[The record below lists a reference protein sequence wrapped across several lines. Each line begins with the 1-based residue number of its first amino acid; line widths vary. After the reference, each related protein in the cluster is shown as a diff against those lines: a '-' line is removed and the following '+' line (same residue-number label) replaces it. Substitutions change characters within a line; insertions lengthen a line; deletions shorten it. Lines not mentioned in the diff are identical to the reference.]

1 MEDDRS
7 QDDLR
12 TMSTGNGDG
21 VIRVVVAAVSA
32 VRREGLEAIARKN
45 PSLKLVGSLPGL
57 IGFTARL
64 QELQPHVVIVDL
76 AHSDTQLFAPAS
88 DLERAGIAVVVLI
101 DDPTAGWAARALRSG
116 VRSILPRESL
126 ESEIVSA
133 VLAADSGLVLLDPEL
148 TKELASQTRS
158 VSSATAETA
167 MEALEELTRREV
179 EVLRL
184 MAEGSGNKQIA
195 ARLGI
200 SDHTVKFHISSILAK
215 LSVSSRT
222 EAVTQGIRMG
232 LIVV

>member
-32 VRREGLEAIARKN
+32 VRREGLEAIVRKN

>member
-1 MEDDRS
+1 
-7 QDDLR
+7 
-12 TMSTGNGDG
+12 MSARNGDG

-32 VRREGLEAIARKN
+32 VRREGLEGIVRKN

-57 IGFTARL
+57 IGFSARAR
-64 QELQPHVVIVDL
+64 ELQPHVVMVDL
-76 AHSDTQLFAPAS
+76 AQADTQLFAAAS

-101 DDPTAGWAARALRSG
+101 DEPRAGWAARALRAG
-116 VRSILPRESL
+116 VKGIVPRESS
-126 ESEIVSA
+126 ETEIVSA
-133 VLAADSGLVLLDPEL
+133 VFAADGGLVLLDADV

-158 VSSATAETA
+158 VSLAEDATGET
-167 MEALEELTRREV
+167 LEELTPREV

-184 MAEGSGNKQIA
+184 MAGGFGNKQIA

-200 SDHTVKFHISSILAK
+200 SGHTVKFHISSILAK

>member
-1 MEDDRS
+1 
-7 QDDLR
+7 
-12 TMSTGNGDG
+12 MSTRNGDG

-32 VRREGLEAIARKN
+32 LRRERLEGIIRKN

-57 IGFTARL
+57 IGSVARAR
-64 QELQPHVVIVDL
+64 ELQPHVAIAEL
-76 AHSDTQLFAPAS
+76 AQANTQLFSAAS
-88 DLERAGIAVVVLI
+88 DLERAGTGVIVLI
-101 DDPTAGWAARALRSG
+101 DEPGVGWAARALRAG
-116 VRSILPRESL
+116 VKAIIPRESA
-126 ESEIVSA
+126 ESEIVWA
-133 VLAADSGLVLLDPEL
+133 VFAADGGLVLLDPEV

-158 VSSATAETA
+158 VSLSDDAAAETI
-167 MEALEELTRREV
+167 EELTPREV

-184 MAEGSGNKQIA
+184 MAEGFGNKQIA
-195 ARLGI
+195 ARLAI